1 MIKVYGMKT
10 CPYCT
15 YIYGQIKNDRRFEVI
30 DIGEHVRYLSEFLMR
45 RDTDPSFEQSKRL
58 HDIGVPC
65 FVLEDGSV
73 SLDPARVGLREYS
86 PKEESCSMDGR
97 GC

>member
-1 MIKVYGMKT
+1 
-10 CPYCT
+10 
-15 YIYGQIKNDRRFEVI
+15 
-30 DIGEHVRYLSEFLMR
+30 MR
-45 RDTDPSFEQSKRL
+45 RDTDPAFEQSKRL